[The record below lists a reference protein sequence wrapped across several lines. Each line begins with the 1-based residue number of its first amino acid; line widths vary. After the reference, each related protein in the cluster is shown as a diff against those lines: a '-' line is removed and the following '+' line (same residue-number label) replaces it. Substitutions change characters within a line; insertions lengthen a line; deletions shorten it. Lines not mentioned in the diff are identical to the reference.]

1 VTTVKEVRKLVA
13 PLLERNPDLAVV
25 GRLIVLKPVHHILR
39 GVFIDATSQANQ
51 CEPRWLMMDLPF
63 KADDI
68 IYGVGG
74 SLFRS
79 KPRTLWWLDDPEI
92 SADLVFV
99 VERDVLP
106 KLRSIQ
112 TLQDYFE
119 AAVPKDPVALKRMW
133 GMQLTFAVARGDLEA
148 ARGFLANDLKGIYMR
163 PLNEFRAGLGDR
175 LLKNGARVSAED
187 RQALADYLHDCEA
200 YTVGKLKIA
209 HLWETTPFPIEQQ
222 GVRRRVQ

>member
-1 VTTVKEVRKLVA
+1 VKKLAA
-13 PLLERNPDLAVV
+13 PLLARNPDLALV
-25 GRLIVLKPVHHILR
+25 GRLIVLTPVHHVLR

-51 CEPRWLMMDLPF
+51 CEPRWLMMDMLI

-106 KLRSIQ
+106 KLRFTQ

-119 AAVPKDPVALKRMW
+119 AAVPKDPVALKRVW
-133 GMQLTFAVARGDLEA
+133 GMLLTFAVAMGDLDA
-148 ARGFLANDLKGIYMR
+148 ARGFLANDRKGIYTR
-163 PLNEFRAGLGDR
+163 PLNEFREGLADR
-175 LLKNGARVSAED
+175 LLKDGAQVSAQD
-187 RQALADYLHDCEA
+187 RQALADYLHECEE

-209 HLWETTPFPIEQQ
+209 HLWEKTPYPIEQQ
-222 GVRRRVQ
+222 